1 MTNTIDTAPK
11 FSDCNVVELRQYTL
25 RPDKRDVLI
34 DLFDT
39 WFVEPQEAAGI
50 RVMGQFRDLGDPD
63 KFVWVRGFS
72 DMQSRSMGLE
82 SFYFGPVW
90 AKHRE
95 AANATM
101 VDSDDVLLLQPAWQG
116 SGLRESFD
124 KRPTVGSHE
133 RRVGR
138 VLATV
143 FHLREPADPE
153 LLSYARIQLTAALL
167 GHHASEVAWYAT
179 SPAKNT
185 FPKLPV
191 REGEHV
197 LVAFARMPGAEA
209 LERVRQT
216 DLWADHFDAMARWLI
231 KPSQNIY
238 LEPTSRSLIGD

>member
-1 MTNTIDTAPK
+1 MTPTIDTAPK
-11 FSDCNVVELRQYTL
+11 FADCNVVELRQYTL
-25 RPDKRDVLI
+25 RPGNREVLI

-63 KFVWVRGFS
+63 KFVWLRGFS
-72 DMQSRSMGLE
+72 DMQSRRMGLV

-116 SGLRESFD
+116 SGVREPFD
-124 KRPTVGSHE
+124 KRPPVGSHGP
-133 RRVGR
+133 RGGR

-143 FHLREPADPE
+143 FHLRHPAGPE
-153 LLSYARIQLTAALL
+153 LVSYARIQLTAALH
-167 GHHASEVAWYAT
+167 GHLATEVAWYAT
-179 SPAKNT
+179 SPAENT

-197 LVAFARMPGAEA
+197 LVAFAQFADAKA
-209 LERVRQT
+209 LERARQK
-216 DLWADHFDAMARWLI
+216 DPWAGHLAAMDRWLI
-231 KPSQNIY
+231 KPPQNMD

>member
-1 MTNTIDTAPK
+1 MSSTTDTAPR
-11 FSDCNVVELRQYTL
+11 FPDCNVVELRQYTL
-25 RPDKRDVLI
+25 RPGSRETLI

-63 KFVWVRGFS
+63 KFVWIRGFR

-90 AKHRE
+90 AKHRD

-116 SGLRESFD
+116 SGVRESLD
-124 KRPTVGSHE
+124 ERPSVGSHV
-133 RRVGR
+133 RRPGR
-138 VLATV
+138 VLATI
-143 FHLREPADPE
+143 FHLREPASPE
-153 LLSYARIQLTAALL
+153 LVSYARTELTPALVDHL
-167 GHHASEVAWYAT
+167 ATEVAWYVTNSAE
-179 SPAKNT
+179 NT

-197 LVAFARMPGAEA
+197 LVAFARLPGPQA
-209 LERVRQT
+209 LERLQHH
-216 DLWADHFDAMARWLI
+216 DLWADRLKTMERWCI
-231 KPSQNIY
+231 KPTQNISM
-238 LEPTSRSLIGD
+238 EPTSRSLIGD